1 MITLNKKQAVLVLWI
16 IVVLFMLALQVPMQ

>member
-16 IVVLFMLALQVPMQ
+16 IVVLFMLVIGVPFS

>member
-16 IVVLFMLALQVPMQ
+16 IVVLFMLAIGVPFS

>member
-16 IVVLFMLALQVPMQ
+16 IVVLFMLAVGVPFS

>member
-16 IVVLFMLALQVPMQ
+16 IVVLFMLVIGAPFS

>member
-16 IVVLFMLALQVPMQ
+16 MVVLFMLVIGVPFS